1 MGQIKNIKLHIVTD
15 IKFRQTTNTATMGD
29 TATIR
34 TRKFMTNRLL
44 MRRQMVVDVLH
55 PGKATVPK
63 SDIKEKLARMYKS
76 TGDCVVCFGFKTA
89 FGGGKTTGFALVY
102 DSLDY
107 LKQYEPKYRLARLGL
122 YKKER
127 QPRKQRKEKKN
138 RMKKVRGTAKAKV
151 GTGKK

>member
-15 IKFRQTTNTATMGD
+15 IKTPSKSEQKMAD

-44 MRRQMVVDVLH
+44 MRRQMIVDVLH
-55 PGKATVPK
+55 PGKATVAK
-63 SDIKEKLARMYKS
+63 SDIREKLARMYKA
-76 TGDCVVCFGFKTA
+76 TADCFVCFGFRTA
-89 FGGGKTTGFALVY
+89 FGGGKTTGFALIY

-122 YKKER
+122 YKR
-127 QPRKQRKEKKN
+127 DRPARKQRKEKKN
-138 RMKKVRGTAKAKV
+138 RTKKVRGTAKAKI

>member
-15 IKFRQTTNTATMGD
+15 IKHTHTTNNNHNSLHKMSE
-29 TATIR
+29 ATIR

-63 SDIKEKLARMYKS
+63 ADIREKLARMYKS

-89 FGGGKTTGFALVY
+89 FGGGKTTGFALIY
-102 DSLDY
+102 DSLDF

-122 YKKER
+122 YKKE
-127 QPRKQRKEKKN
+127 
-138 RMKKVRGTAKAKV
+138 
-151 GTGKK
+151 

>member
-15 IKFRQTTNTATMGD
+15 IKVIEQEPINMSD

-55 PGKATVPK
+55 PGKATVAK
-63 SDIKEKLARMYKS
+63 TEIREKLARMYKS
-76 TGDCVVCFGFKTA
+76 TPDCIMCFGFKTA

-102 DSLDY
+102 DTLDS
-107 LKQYEPKYRLARLGL
+107 LKQYEPKYRLARLAL
-122 YKKER
+122 YKKEK

-138 RMKKVRGTAKAKV
+138 RTKKVRGTAKAKV
-151 GTGKK
+151 G

>member
-1 MGQIKNIKLHIVTD
+1 MGPFD
-15 IKFRQTTNTATMGD
+15 IYSDSSKMGD
-29 TATIR
+29 ATIR

-63 SDIKEKLARMYKS
+63 SDIREKLARMYKS

-107 LKQYEPKYRLARLGL
+107 LKQYEPNTDLQGLDYIKRKNNLGNSVRKRRIGGRRSVEQQKL
-122 YKKER
+122 KWVRER
-127 QPRKQRKEKKN
+127 SKSDQW
-138 RMKKVRGTAKAKV
+138 TATTA
-151 GTGKK
+151 

>member
-1 MGQIKNIKLHIVTD
+1 MGPFFD
-15 IKFRQTTNTATMGD
+15 IYSDSSKMGD
-29 TATIR
+29 ATIR

-63 SDIKEKLARMYKS
+63 SDIREKLARMYKS

-89 FGGGKTTGFALVY
+89 FALVY

-107 LKQYEPKYRLARLGL
+107 LKQYEPKHRLARLD
-122 YKKER
+122 YIK
-127 QPRKQRKEKKN
+127 RKN
-138 RMKKVRGTAKAKV
+138 NL
-151 GTGKK
+151 